1 MHRIGKR
8 LGYQQTKRHEPQHQ
22 AAEGREEDFDELPSE
37 AVLAIQPVT
46 KRKALAVPSA
56 AHTCAR
62 KITAAR
68 IRAVN
73 NE

>member
-1 MHRIGKR
+1 MATNKR
-8 LGYQQTKRHEPQHQ
+8 NAMNPNTRLPK
-22 AAEGREEDFDELPSE
+22 AARKILNESPSE

-68 IRAVN
+68 IAR
-73 NE
+73 